1 MILTQNSAAYY
12 SLCYSRTEKQS
23 LQKCYNFVIT
33 AWRWAVNR
41 KICAIGNSQGVSIP
55 REMLEKLRLSVG
67 SEVDLKLDEK
77 NDTVVITPVK
87 KKDHPKGINMGF
99 VSQVNDFIDK
109 YRPALKELS
118 KK

>member
-1 MILTQNSAAYY
+1 M
-12 SLCYSRTEKQS
+12 K
-23 LQKCYNFVIT
+23 
-33 AWRWAVNR
+33 R
-41 KICAIGNSQGVSIP
+41 KICAIGTGQGVSIP

-77 NDTVVITPVK
+77 NNTVVITRVEK
-87 KKDHPKGINMGF
+87 KEHHKGVNMGF
-99 VSQVNDFIDK
+99 VSQVNDFIEK